1 MTEPVL
7 SVRNLHVNFQYKKRI
22 QEIIRGVDFDVYPG
36 KCLGILG
43 ESGSGKSMSLKA
55 VMGILDKNFHVEGQA
70 LYRGGE
76 YEESEDLL
84 LKNKEGLRCLRGRKI
99 AMILQNPMTCFDPLY
114 RIDYQMA
121 ETYEEHFKM
130 TAGEIHEK
138 SVQVLTS
145 MQIRNPE
152 EVLKKYPH
160 QLSGGMLQRIMI
172 GLAMSMEPDILI
184 ADEPTTAIDAIT
196 QYEIMKEFVR
206 IKKEAKT
213 AMVFIS
219 HDLGVIAEIAD
230 EVLVMNRGRVAD
242 RGTFHEIMLH
252 ARDPYTRLLVEKK
265 RAVMTRYREALN
277 RKEEVSA

>member
-1 MTEPVL
+1 LTEPVL
-7 SVRNLHVNFQYKKRI
+7 SVRNLHVAFHYKKRV
-22 QEIIRGVDFDVYPG
+22 QEIIRGVDFDVYTG

-55 VMGILDKNFHVEGQA
+55 VMGLLDQSFSV
-70 LYRGGE
+70 RGEAVYQG
-76 YEESEDLL
+76 EDLIRTGR
-84 LKNKEGLRCLRGRKI
+84 EGLRRIRGRRI

-114 RIDYQMA
+114 RIGHQMA
-121 ETYEEHFKM
+121 ETYGEHFEMGKE
-130 TAGEIHEK
+130 EIHARSIE
-138 SVQVLTS
+138 VLRS
-145 MQIRNPE
+145 MQIRGAE

-206 IKKEAKT
+206 IKGEART

-230 EVLVMNRGRVAD
+230 QVLVMNQGRVAD
-242 RGTFHEIMLH
+242 RGTFREIMEH
-252 ARDPYTRLLVEKK
+252 AQDPYTRLLVEKK
-265 RAVMTRYREALN
+265 RAVMARYREALAGRRMN
-277 RKEEVSA
+277 LI